1 MINELKLMLDGL
13 EALNIDI
20 APTHKT
26 LTKAARQ
33 PAVRVL
39 LNKDDNDKVFISR
52 LEYMDR
58 EDSDAI
64 WVLGDG
70 NKNHFPDI
78 KLTRPLRPKGNNFYS
93 NYLKGKPLE
102 SNEHISEELIAK
114 LQDKKSL
121 YTEKSRILLQVL
133 PSEDKVNFSG
143 IFPGEGYRQKIRE
156 RYELLSSSSN
166 PKVLNAA
173 TIFELFINFDEDGHS
188 FLKALDAAIV
198 TTLTDAIVNESF
210 AKLLLTIL
218 YGNKEIKVTGDLQ
231 DGANDRVKLVIDY
244 QPDPNVDMYASNAN
258 YYKDAISSH
267 LVSLDNKS
275 LDDTKKNNLLCPIYG
290 NTSTLVQK
298 TFPKIKTNTLLGVIT
313 PYARFDNSGS
323 KLTVHRYHRSGTDS
337 YTVDKAFSNKLDSLV
352 NRLTSQENRDKT
364 WRPIASENPDQNDIL
379 IAFCHEDSSFPVLKL
394 LTDNDWWEHEDF
406 EDYVDS
412 TKEVIS
418 LIKAK
423 AIKPNGL
430 ASFIILRK
438 VDTANQ
444 KIVFSERYTVSQLEA
459 ATIKWQQAT
468 SNVPSFKLPI
478 FIDKKIKYVAPW
490 SLSPEQLVK
499 LSKYT
504 YDRDGKPSKSYV
516 PAISF
521 AQTMRLFFEHGS
533 HPEIL
538 ANQLLQKVCKQTQWL
553 FNLCATHRTLSI
565 LNKSG
570 KSIIDENKNAL
581 MYTTLISLLLC
592 KVNRTKELCMKSL
605 SYQLGQFCAAMN
617 ELHLGYCE
625 SERGGSIPSTLLGSS
640 AYSIALKSP
649 SRALNY
655 LGTRLAPYQTW
666 VRKQKLSKSDDGKY
680 KQNAINQ
687 AIFASNWMKSHAEGL
702 NIAFSEQGE
711 KISSTHTAELMLG
724 YLAGRDFIAKNDSKD
739 KDEST
744 TESATVS

>member
-1 MINELKLMLDGL
+1 MLDGL
-13 EALNIDI
+13 EALDIDI

-26 LTKAARQ
+26 LTKAGGKE
-33 PAVRVL
+33 AVRVL
-39 LNKDDNDKVFISR
+39 LNRDDKDKVFISR
-52 LEYMDR
+52 LEYMDK
-58 EDSDAI
+58 DDIDAI

-78 KLTRPLRPKGNNFYS
+78 KLTRPLRPEGNNFYS
-93 NYLKGKPLE
+93 NYLKGKPLKLDE
-102 SNEHISEELIAK
+102 QISEELIAK
-114 LQDKKSL
+114 LKDKKSL
-121 YTEKSRILLQVL
+121 YTEKNFILLQIL

-143 IFPGEGYRQKIRE
+143 IFPGEGYRQKIQD
-156 RYELLSSSSN
+156 RYELLSSSSHS
-166 PKVLNAA
+166 KVLNAA
-173 TIFELFINFDEDGHS
+173 TIFELFVNFDEDGHS
-188 FLKALDAAIV
+188 FLEALDAAIV
-198 TTLTDAIVNESF
+198 TTLTESIVEENF

-218 YGNKEIKVTGDLQ
+218 YGNKDVKDTGDLQ

-244 QPDPNVDMYASNAN
+244 QPDDHIDIYASNAN

-267 LVSLDNKS
+267 LVNLDNQS
-275 LDDTKKNNLLCPIYG
+275 TDSAKKNNLLCPIYG
-290 NTSTLVQK
+290 NTSTLVEK
-298 TFPKIKTNTLLGVIT
+298 TFPKIKTNTLLGNIT

-323 KLTVHRYHRSGTDS
+323 KLTVQRYHRSGTDS

-364 WRPIASENPDQNDIL
+364 WRPIASENPDQNDVL
-379 IAFCHEDSSFPVLKL
+379 IAFCHENLGFPVLKL
-394 LTDNDWWEHEDF
+394 LTENDWWKNEEL
-406 EDYVDS
+406 EDYIDS
-412 TKEVIS
+412 TREVIS

-423 AIKPNGL
+423 SIKPNSL

-444 KIVFSERYTVSQLEA
+444 KVVFSARHTISELEA
-459 ATIKWQQAT
+459 ASIKWQLAT
-468 SNVPSFKLPI
+468 SNTPSFKLPI
-478 FIDKKIKYVAPW
+478 FIDKKPKYVAPW
-490 SLSPEQLVK
+490 SLSPEQLVR
-499 LSKYT
+499 LSKHT
-504 YDRDGKPSKSYV
+504 YDRDGEPSKAYV

-521 AQTMRLFFEHGS
+521 AQTMRLFFEQGS
-533 HPEIL
+533 HPETL
-538 ANQLLQKVCKQTQWL
+538 ASQLLHKVCQQTQWL
-553 FNLCATHRTLSI
+553 FNLCATHKTLSV

-570 KSIIDENKNAL
+570 KSVIEENKNAL
-581 MYTTLISLLLC
+581 MYTTLISLLLY
-592 KVNRTKELCMKSL
+592 KVNRTKELYMKSL

-666 VRKQKLSKSDDGKY
+666 VQKQKLSKSDDGKY

-687 AIFASNWMKSHAEGL
+687 AVFASNWMRSHAEDL

-724 YLAGRDFIAKNDSKD
+724 YLAGREFIGKNDN
-739 KDEST
+739 KDED
-744 TESATVS
+744 

>member
-1 MINELKLMLDGL
+1 MLDGL
-13 EALNIDI
+13 EALDIDI

-26 LTKAARQ
+26 LTKAGGKE
-33 PAVRVL
+33 AVRVL
-39 LNKDDNDKVFISR
+39 LNRDDKDKVFISR
-52 LEYMDR
+52 LEYMDK
-58 EDSDAI
+58 DDIDAI

-78 KLTRPLRPKGNNFYS
+78 KLTRPLRPEGNNFYS
-93 NYLKGKPLE
+93 NYLKGKPLKLDE
-102 SNEHISEELIAK
+102 QISEELIAK
-114 LQDKKSL
+114 LKDKKSL
-121 YTEKSRILLQVL
+121 YTEKNFILLQIL

-143 IFPGEGYRQKIRE
+143 IFPGEGYRQKIQD
-156 RYELLSSSSN
+156 RYELLSLSNN
-166 PKVLNAA
+166 PKVLDAA

-188 FLKALDAAIV
+188 FLKALDTAIV
-198 TTLTDAIVNESF
+198 TTLTESIVEENF

-218 YGNKEIKVTGDLQ
+218 YGNKNVKDTGDLQ

-244 QPDPNVDMYASNAN
+244 QPDPNVDIYASNAN

-267 LVSLDNKS
+267 LVNLDNQS
-275 LDDTKKNNLLCPIYG
+275 TDSAKKNNLLCPIYG
-290 NTSTLVQK
+290 NTSTLVEK
-298 TFPKIKTNTLLGVIT
+298 TFPKIKTNTLLGNIT

-323 KLTVHRYHRSGTDS
+323 KLTVQRYHRSGTDS

-394 LTDNDWWEHEDF
+394 LTDNDWWKNEDF
-406 EDYVDS
+406 EDYIDS

-423 AIKPNGL
+423 SIKPNGL

-444 KIVFSERYTVSQLEA
+444 KVVFSERYTVSQLEA

-490 SLSPEQLVK
+490 SLSPEQLVR
-499 LSKYT
+499 LSKHT
-504 YDRDGKPSKSYV
+504 YDRDGELSKAYV

-521 AQTMRLFFEHGS
+521 AQTMRLFFEQGS
-533 HPEIL
+533 HPETL
-538 ANQLLQKVCKQTQWL
+538 ASQLLHKVCQQTQWL
-553 FNLCATHRTLSI
+553 FNLCATHKTLSV
-565 LNKSG
+565 LNKSD
-570 KSIIDENKNAL
+570 KLVTDENKNAL
-581 MYTTLISLLLC
+581 MYTTLISLLLY
-592 KVNRTKELCMKSL
+592 KVNRTKELYMKSL

-655 LGTRLAPYQTW
+655 LGTRLTPYQTW
-666 VRKQKLSKSDDGKY
+666 VQKQKLSKSDDGKY

-687 AIFASNWMKSHAEGL
+687 AIFASNWMKSHAEEL

-724 YLAGRDFIAKNDSKD
+724 YLAGREFIGKNDN
-739 KDEST
+739 KDEDQSAP
-744 TESATVS
+744 ESATVS

>member
-1 MINELKLMLDGL
+1 MLDGL

-26 LTKAARQ
+26 LTKAGGQ
-33 PAVRVL
+33 EAVRVL
-39 LNKDDNDKVFISR
+39 LNRDDNDKVFISR

-58 EDSDAI
+58 DDIDAI

-78 KLTRPLRPKGNNFYS
+78 KLTRPLRPTGNNFYS
-93 NYLKGKPLE
+93 NYLKGKPLKSAE
-102 SNEHISEELIAK
+102 QISEELIAK
-114 LQDKKSL
+114 LKDKKSL
-121 YTEKSRILLQVL
+121 YTEKNRILLQVL

-143 IFPGEGYRQKIRE
+143 IFPGEGYRQKIQD

-166 PKVLNAA
+166 SKVLNAA
-173 TIFELFINFDEDGHS
+173 TIFELFVNFDEDGHS
-188 FLKALDAAIV
+188 FLKALDTAIV
-198 TTLTDAIVNESF
+198 TMLTESIVEENC

-218 YGNKEIKVTGDLQ
+218 YGNKEVKATGDLQ

-244 QPDPNVDMYASNAN
+244 QPDANIDIYASNAN
-258 YYKDAISSH
+258 YYKDAISGH
-267 LVSLDNKS
+267 LVNLDNQS
-275 LDDTKKNNLLCPIYG
+275 TDTNTTKNNLLCPIYG
-290 NTSTLVQK
+290 NTSTLVEK
-298 TFPKIKTNTLLGVIT
+298 TFPKIKTNTLLGNIT

-323 KLTVHRYHRSGTDS
+323 KLTVQRYHRSGTDS

-364 WRPIASENPDQNDIL
+364 WRPIASENPDQNDVL

-394 LTDNDWWEHEDF
+394 LTENDWWKNEEL
-406 EDYVDS
+406 EDYIDS
-412 TKEVIS
+412 TREVIS

-423 AIKPNGL
+423 SIKPNGL
-430 ASFIILRK
+430 TSFIILRK

-444 KIVFSERYTVSQLEA
+444 KVIFSARHTISELEA
-459 ATIKWQQAT
+459 ASIKWQLAT
-468 SNVPSFKLPI
+468 SNTPSFKLPV
-478 FIDKKIKYVAPW
+478 FIDKKPKYVAPW
-490 SLSPEQLVK
+490 SLSPEQLVR
-499 LSKYT
+499 LSKHT
-504 YDRDGKPSKSYV
+504 YDRDGELSKAYV

-521 AQTMRLFFEHGS
+521 AQTMRLFFEQGS
-533 HPEIL
+533 HPETL
-538 ANQLLQKVCKQTQWL
+538 ATQLLYKVCQQTQWL
-553 FNLCATHRTLSI
+553 FNLCATHETLSV

-570 KSIIDENKNAL
+570 KSVIEENKNAL
-581 MYTTLISLLLC
+581 MYTTLISLLLY
-592 KVNRTKELCMKSL
+592 KVNRTKELYMKSL

-666 VRKQKLSKSDDGKY
+666 VQKQKLSKSDDGKY

-687 AIFASNWMKSHAEGL
+687 AVFASNWMRSHAEDL

-711 KISSTHTAELMLG
+711 EISSTHTAELMLG
-724 YLAGRDFIAKNDSKD
+724 YLAGREFIGKNDN
-739 KDEST
+739 KDEDQ
-744 TESATVS
+744 SAPEATTVS

>member
-1 MINELKLMLDGL
+1 MLDGL
-13 EALNIDI
+13 EALDIDI

-26 LTKAARQ
+26 LTKAGGKE
-33 PAVRVL
+33 AVRVL
-39 LNKDDNDKVFISR
+39 LSKDDNDKVFISR
-52 LEYMDR
+52 LEYMDK
-58 EDSDAI
+58 DDIDAI

-78 KLTRPLRPKGNNFYS
+78 KLTRPLRPVGNHFYS
-93 NYLKGKPLE
+93 NYLKDKPLQ
-102 SNEHISEELIAK
+102 SDEHISEESIAK
-114 LQDKKSL
+114 LKDKKL
-121 YTEKSRILLQVL
+121 PYTEKNRILLQVL
-133 PSEDKVNFSG
+133 PSADKVNFLG
-143 IFPGEGYRQKIRE
+143 IFPGEGYRQKIQD
-156 RYELLSSSSN
+156 RYELLCSSSN
-166 PKVLNAA
+166 SKVLNAA
-173 TIFELFINFDEDGHS
+173 AIFELFVNFDKDGHS
-188 FLKALDAAIV
+188 FLEALDTAIV
-198 TTLTDAIVNESF
+198 TTLTESIVEENF

-218 YGNKEIKVTGDLQ
+218 YGNKDVKDTGDLQ

-244 QPDPNVDMYASNAN
+244 QPDANVDIYASNAN
-258 YYKDAISSH
+258 YYKNAISSH
-267 LVSLDNKS
+267 LVNLDNQS
-275 LDDTKKNNLLCPIYG
+275 TNTNTTKDNLLCPIYG
-290 NTSTLVQK
+290 NTSTLVEK
-298 TFPKIKTNTLLGVIT
+298 TFPKIKTNTLLGNIT
-313 PYARFDNSGS
+313 PYARFDNGGS
-323 KLTVHRYHRSGTDS
+323 KLTVQRYHRSGTDS
-337 YTVDKAFSNKLDSLV
+337 YTVDKDFSNKLDSLV

-394 LTDNDWWEHEDF
+394 LTDNDWWKNEEL
-406 EDYVDS
+406 EDYIDS

-423 AIKPNGL
+423 SIKPNGL
-430 ASFIILRK
+430 TSFIILRK

-444 KIVFSERYTVSQLEA
+444 KVVFSERHTVSELET
-459 ATIKWQQAT
+459 ATVKWQQAT

-490 SLSPEQLVK
+490 SLSPEQLVR
-499 LSKYT
+499 LSKHT
-504 YDRDGKPSKSYV
+504 YDRDGELSKAYV

-521 AQTMRLFFEHGS
+521 AQTMRLFFEQGS
-533 HPEIL
+533 HPETL
-538 ANQLLQKVCKQTQWL
+538 ASQLLYKVCQQTQWL
-553 FNLCATHRTLSI
+553 FNFCATHKTLSV
-565 LNKSG
+565 LNKSD
-570 KSIIDENKNAL
+570 KLVTDENKNAL
-581 MYTTLISLLLC
+581 MYTTLISLLLY
-592 KVNRTKELCMKSL
+592 KVNRTKELYMKSL

-687 AIFASNWMKSHAEGL
+687 AIFASNWMRSHAEDL

-724 YLAGRDFIAKNDSKD
+724 YLAGREFIGKSENNEEGQD
-739 KDEST
+739 T
-744 TESATVS
+744 TRTEPASVS

>member
-1 MINELKLMLDGL
+1 MLDGL
-13 EALNIDI
+13 EALDIDI

-39 LNKDDNDKVFISR
+39 LNKDENNKVFISR
-52 LEYMDR
+52 LEYMDKD
-58 EDSDAI
+58 DSDAI

-78 KLTRPLRPKGNNFYS
+78 KLTRPLRPAGNYFYS
-93 NYLKGKPLE
+93 NYLKDKPLQSDE
-102 SNEHISEELIAK
+102 HIHVSNESIAK
-114 LQDKKSL
+114 LKDRKL
-121 YTEKSRILLQVL
+121 PYTEKNRILLEVF
-133 PSEDKVNFSG
+133 PSADKVNFSG
-143 IFPGEGYRQKIRE
+143 IFPGEGYRQKIQD

-166 PKVLNAA
+166 SKVLNAA
-173 TIFELFINFDEDGHS
+173 IIFELFVNFDKDGHA
-188 FLKALDAAIV
+188 FLKALDAAII
-198 TTLTDAIVNESF
+198 TTLTESIVEENF

-218 YGNKEIKVTGDLQ
+218 YGNKEVKDTGDLQ

-244 QPDPNVDMYASNAN
+244 QPDVNVDIYASNAN
-258 YYKDAISSH
+258 YYKNAISSH
-267 LVSLDNKS
+267 LVNLDNQGT
-275 LDDTKKNNLLCPIYG
+275 DTNAKKNNLPCPIYG
-290 NTSTLVQK
+290 NTSTLVEK

-323 KLTVHRYHRSGTDS
+323 KLTVQRYHRSGTDS
-337 YTVDKAFSNKLDSLV
+337 YTVDKDFSNKLDSLV

-394 LTDNDWWEHEDF
+394 LTDNDWWDHEDF
-406 EDYVDS
+406 KDYIVS

-418 LIKAK
+418 LIEAK
-423 AIKPNGL
+423 SIKPNGL

-444 KIVFSERYTVSQLEA
+444 KVVFSARHTLSELEA
-459 ATIKWQQAT
+459 ASIKWQLAT
-468 SNVPSFKLPI
+468 SNTPSFKLPV
-478 FIDKKIKYVAPW
+478 FIDKKPKYIAPW
-490 SLSPEQLVK
+490 SLSPEQLVR
-499 LSKYT
+499 LSKHT
-504 YDRDGKPSKSYV
+504 YDRDGQLSKASV

-521 AQTMRLFFEHGS
+521 AQTMRLFFEQGS
-533 HPEIL
+533 HPGIL
-538 ANQLLQKVCKQTQWL
+538 ATQLLHKVCQQTQWL
-553 FNLCATHRTLSI
+553 FNLCATQRTLSV
-565 LNKSG
+565 LTKSG
-570 KSIIDENKNAL
+570 KSVIDENKNAL
-581 MYTTLISLLLC
+581 MYTTLISLLLY
-592 KVNRTKELCMKSL
+592 KVNRTKELYMKSL

-666 VRKQKLSKSDDGKY
+666 VQKQKLSKSDDGKY
-680 KQNAINQ
+680 KRNAINQ
-687 AIFASNWMKSHAEGL
+687 AVFASNWMRSHAEDL

-711 KISSTHTAELMLG
+711 EISSTHTAELMLG
-724 YLAGRDFIAKNDSKD
+724 YLVGREFIGKNDN
-739 KDEST
+739 KDEDQSAPKA
-744 TESATVS
+744 ATVS